1 MSDTDEPVGTAQD
14 IIRRQTEIDAAKMAL
29 IERLEACIADARA
42 DLKALGV
49 PPAEPKKQRGRP
61 VGAKT
66 RNRKDTNAPALP
78 MPLRDTREGAAPRGA
93 C

>member
-1 MSDTDEPVGTAQD
+1 MRNNDNIENHMVLNTPDAPWNQPDAPEPTKEELA
-14 IIRRQTEIDAAKMAL
+14 
-29 IERLEACIADARA
+29 ER
-42 DLKALGV
+42 V

-78 MPLRDTREGAAPRGA
+78 MPLRDTREGAVPRGA